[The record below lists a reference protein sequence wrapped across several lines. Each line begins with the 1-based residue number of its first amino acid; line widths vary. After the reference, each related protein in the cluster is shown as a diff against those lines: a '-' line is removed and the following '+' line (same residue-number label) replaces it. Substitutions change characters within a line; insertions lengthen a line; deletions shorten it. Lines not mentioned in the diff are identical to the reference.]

1 MKYHTG
7 HVKKIHI
14 SSIRKGDKFLHNEA
28 NNLGGYLSYTAV
40 SDAYESGGEW
50 IVDARSGTAT
60 VRHIHSS
67 QYVDGMV
74 HLLVSAAKKSPSA
87 SAETVSRHTFEMAHH
102 IHDGYV
108 LSGIP
113 NAFNDKTSWWL
124 SKHGCTVAIYC
135 FSTSG
140 TEQNQKKEAEYQLQH
155 IDSYIRAF
163 EYRFFRKE
171 VKGNV

>member
-1 MKYHTG
+1 MKH
-7 HVKKIHI
+7 HISHIKKIHI
-14 SSIRKGDKFLHNEA
+14 SSISKGDKFLHNEA
-28 NNLGGYLSYTAV
+28 NNLGGYLTYTAV
-40 SDAYESGGEW
+40 SDAYESDGEW
-50 IVDARSGTAT
+50 IVEVQSGTAT

-74 HLLVSAAKKSPSA
+74 HLLVTASQEHSSA
-87 SAETVSRHTFEMAHH
+87 TDVSWHTFEMAHH
-102 IHDGYV
+102 IHDNYV

-124 SKHGCTVAIYC
+124 SKHDCTVAMYC

-140 TEQNQKKEAEYQLQH
+140 SEQNQKKEAEYQLQH

-163 EYRFFRKE
+163 EYRAFSMDAQAK
-171 VKGNV
+171 